1 MNKRWTIGGTIAIAL
16 LVIAAWAF
24 GWLERKDPALAEL
37 EKLRDEGLSRQ
48 GQMTEE
54 EQRASREKFGEQMRD
69 VPEETRRKFFESS
82 MPVFMRMFEAQTDRF
97 LAMSPEEQ
105 RKEMDKR
112 IDDMKARMNAPGQGG
127 PPPGGGAGGP
137 GGNGPRPSAQ
147 QMDEMRKKMLDWT
160 TPEQRAKFEKVM
172 QKYSERLKQRGMDP
186 MPGGGF
192 F

>member
-1 MNKRWTIGGTIAIAL
+1 MNKQWTIGGAIAIVL

-24 GWLERKDPALAEL
+24 GWFERKDPALAEL

-48 GQMTEE
+48 DQMTED
-54 EQRASREKFGEQMRD
+54 EQRASREKFGERMRD
-69 VPEETRRKFFESS
+69 LPEEARRAFFESS
-82 MPVFMRMFEAQTDRF
+82 MPIFMKMFEARIDRF
-97 LAMSPEEQ
+97 MAMSPEEQ

-112 IDDMKARMNAPGQGG
+112 IDEMKARMNASGQGG

-160 TPEQRAKFEKVM
+160 TPKQRAKFDAAF
-172 QKYSERLKQRGMDP
+172 QKFNERLEQRGMNP